1 MTNTTKKPRKFM
13 RTLVIL
19 SLLPF
24 QQVVEPGKRV
34 TLRAFLYTLRVNPD
48 RNPDT
53 GKLKLGDIDLHLLS
67 FDWLSCFEGDCAL
80 LKKLKRKSG

>member
-1 MTNTTKKPRKFM
+1 MTNTPKKSRKCL

-34 TLRAFLYTLRVNPD
+34 TLRAFLYTLRLNLN
-48 RNPDT
+48 RNPET
-53 GKLKLGDIDLHLLS
+53 GKLRLDNIDLHLLS
-67 FDWLSCFEGDCAL
+67 FDWLSCFRGDCVL
-80 LKKLKRKSG
+80 LKKWKRKSA